1 MDPKL
6 SLIQIVNAPESY
18 DHNPARKSVFLAG
31 TIVEDD
37 VWRRQIITQLSH
49 LPITILNP
57 YQPKWDSTWDQDIS
71 DPKFN
76 QQVTWELDM
85 MEAADVIAVYF
96 GPVTE
101 APITMLEIGLGARS
115 GKVVVACPKS
125 KFSRRGNLQIL
136 AKRLGGIVLLDSLEE
151 LGKGIQEKL
160 NI

>member
-1 MDPKL
+1 
-6 SLIQIVNAPESY
+6 
-18 DHNPARKSVFLAG
+18 
-31 TIVEDD
+31 
-37 VWRRQIITQLSH
+37 
-49 LPITILNP
+49 
-57 YQPKWDSTWDQDIS
+57 
-71 DPKFN
+71 
-76 QQVTWELDM
+76 M